1 MSASVTMED
10 ARIVAGIQTVR
21 STVPVPVDTL
31 CHQTTKHVKVSVN
44 VE

>member
-10 ARIVAGIQTVR
+10 ARIVAGIRMVR

-31 CHQTTKHVKVSVN
+31 CHQTTKHVQVCIDD
-44 VE
+44 E